1 VLFMSENTAT
11 SRRARRVPPPE
22 PGADA
27 LLTAAEAARF
37 RREGLS
43 TFWLRVRRGEVPPPI
58 RIGPRAPRWRR
69 ADLVPGGGE

>member
-1 VLFMSENTAT
+1 MISEEKTA
-11 SRRARRVPPPE
+11 ARRRRRIPPPE

-27 LLTAAEAARF
+27 LLTAAEAARY

-43 TFWLRVRRGEVPPPI
+43 TFWLRVKRGEVPPPI

-69 ADLVPGGGE
+69 GDLLPGGGT

>member
-1 VLFMSENTAT
+1 MTEHTTA

-22 PGADA
+22 SGADA

-43 TFWLRVRRGEVPPPI
+43 TFWLRVKRGEVPQPI

-69 ADLVPGGGE
+69 GDLLPGSGAE